1 MIIEQIMNTSV
12 PTLTPTN
19 SIKDALQLLKEKKI
33 RHIPIVNAE
42 QEVLGVVTD
51 RDLKEATP
59 SSLVRYRKS

>member
-1 MIIEQIMNTSV
+1 MIIESIMNTSV

-19 SIKDALQLLKEKKI
+19 SIKDALQLLKEKRI
-33 RHIPIVNAE
+33 RHIPIVNSE

-59 SSLVRYRKS
+59 SSLVDIRKS